1 MYIVG
6 IDIGGTAIKCG
17 LIDNG
22 KVVAKEFV
30 KTEPHDVMNGVKK
43 AFGLLLEKNK
53 ISPKDVEKIGVG
65 VPGIIDNGVVLHSAN
80 LDLANVDIKKEM
92 AKITGIP
99 CETRNDGD
107 MATLAEY
114 NFGAGVGTKN
124 MLMLTLGTGVGG
136 GIIIDGKLYNANGS
150 SELGHIPFVYG
161 GEKCGC
167 GGSGCVER
175 YISCSALIR
184 LANKYMDSKATSLKG
199 IQNLQVS
206 DIDSAF
212 VSGDSVAIDVVED
225 YTSKLA
231 VALSGYCNMFR
242 PEMIVI
248 GGGMTHAPHIVDRAI
263 EKLASLNYGY
273 KNAPKVKVTLAK
285 LGNLAGILGAVI

>member
-1 MYIVG
+1 MYTVG

-22 KVVAKEFV
+22 KVIAKEFV
-30 KTEPHDVMNGVKK
+30 KTEPQDVMSGVKK

-53 ISPKDVEKIGVG
+53 ISPKEIEKIGVG
-65 VPGIIDNGVVLHSAN
+65 VPGIIENSVILYSAN
-80 LDLANVDIKKEM
+80 LNLTGVDIKKEM
-92 AKITGIP
+92 AKITSIP
-99 CETRNDGD
+99 CYIRNDGD

-114 NFGAGVGTKN
+114 TFGAGMGTKN

-136 GIIIDGKLYNANGS
+136 GIIVDGKLYSGQVT
-150 SELGHIPFVYG
+150 SELGHIPFIYD
-161 GEKCGC
+161 GEECGC
-167 GGSGCVER
+167 GGRGCVER
-175 YISCSALIR
+175 YISCSALTR
-184 LANKYMDSKATSLKG
+184 LAYKYMKNKITSLNG

-212 VSGDSVAIDVVED
+212 IDGDSVATEVVED

-242 PEMIVI
+242 PEKIVI
-248 GGGMTHAPHIVDRAI
+248 GGGMTHAPHIVSRAI
-263 EKLASLNYGY
+263 DKLDSLNYGY
-273 KNAPKVKVTLAK
+273 KNAPKVEVTLAK
-285 LGNLAGILGAVI
+285 LGNLAGILGASI